1 MTRDG
6 EISAIF
12 NPRRV
17 RAPSVVVTGDS
28 PNGGQFSGFTNL
40 ISSGYPHLIHS
51 DSIASGHPDADLVCQ
66 QQQQTPLTGADG
78 TGGTPTPTGDGGQPG
93 GGTTTLLQIQPPSTS
108 SNACKESCCSE
119 LAQKMYFGVCVTILV
134 TASWVGATHC
144 IKFLYIRR
152 SNYAQPDVTAINPN
166 ATIFPLYITS
176 KQTTLMTAFN
186 APFFA
191 SWFCT
196 NFVIFFFPVYV
207 IGRISVRKCES
218 PSEILGDV
226 LRGLRDRGFTVGKYI
241 YMKEGLGESPWRFY

>member
-40 ISSGYPHLIHS
+40 ISTGYPHLIHS

-66 QQQQTPLTGADG
+66 QQQPLTGG
-78 TGGTPTPTGDGGQPG
+78 SGGGSGTPTPTDGQPG
-93 GGTTTLLQIQPPSTS
+93 GTLLQIQPAATTS

-119 LAQKMYFGVCVTILV
+119 LAQKMYFGICVTILV

-152 SNYAQPDVTAINPN
+152 GNYAQPDMATATAASNPN
-166 ATIFPLYITS
+166 STLFPLYMTS
-176 KQTTLMTAFN
+176 KQTTTISTTAFN

-196 NFVIFFFPVYV
+196 NFVIFFFPVYL
-207 IGRISVRKCES
+207 IGRIAVRKCES

-226 LRGLRDRGFTVGKYI
+226 LRGLRDRGFTVGQ
-241 YMKEGLGESPWRFY
+241 